1 MPDTKA
7 PSCITC
13 VQKYCLKYSI
23 YEMVEN
29 EEWKS
34 HGNRSVVIRN
44 WEFSGS
50 VMRLPHSVLTIW
62 HWEIGL
68 KRRQVFPC
76 CLCWEGVLKVLSLHD
91 DARTIVKFLCI
102 TMHTYQTCFAVAQ
115 WNPVYD
121 SVATG
126 SLCPISASW
135 SLQIYFSLFFFCSSE
150 KIGIV
155 TYYKEMLG
163 D

>member
-1 MPDTKA
+1 MPATKP

-13 VQKYCLKYSI
+13 VQKFCLKYSI

-50 VMRLPHSVLTIW
+50 VKRLPHTVLTIW
-62 HWEIGL
+62 HWENEL
-68 KRRQVFPC
+68 NRRQVFPC
-76 CLCWEGVLKVLSLHD
+76 CLCWEGVLKVLSLRD
-91 DARTIVKFLCI
+91 DARSIVKFLCI
-102 TMHTYQTCFAVAQ
+102 TMHTYQTFCSSTVKRCA
-115 WNPVYD
+115 WLL
-121 SVATG
+121 VATG
-126 SLCPISASW
+126 SLCPVSASW

-150 KIGIV
+150 KIRIV
-155 TYYKEMLG
+155 TYHKEMLG